1 MFSAKRSKQLCCS
14 IERRSFLVREI
25 NLLGRGRNK
34 PSGFIFH
41 GKLRAELRK
50 QTRRPAARDDKPARR
65 LLAVKIREKR
75 MEC

>member
-1 MFSAKRSKQLCCS
+1 MFSAKRSKQLCCF
-14 IERRSFLVREI
+14 IERSFLVKERK
-25 NLLGRGRNK
+25 LLGRSRNT

-65 LLAVKIREKR
+65 FLAVKFREKR